1 MHPESQ
7 TPEDPDSGIRIM
19 AKLFGLNLLQ
29 EYRRARNRSGTGD
42 GLGLALSLFVG
53 KTFHKA
59 EATFLEREGGRA
71 VWATRGWENLSPIKW

>member
-7 TPEDPDSGIRIM
+7 TPEDPDSGIIIT
-19 AKLFGLNLLQ
+19 AKPFGLNSLQ
-29 EYRRARNRSGTGD
+29 EYRRARNRLGKGE
-42 GLGLALSLFVG
+42 GLGLDLSLCVG

>member
-7 TPEDPDSGIRIM
+7 TPENSDLAITIM
-19 AKLFGLNLLQ
+19 AKLLKSNWLQGYRHAGNRLRRGEGPGLNL
-29 EYRRARNRSGTGD
+29 
-42 GLGLALSLFVG
+42 SLCVG

-71 VWATRGWENLSPIKW
+71 V